1 MKPVPSIAVILFL
14 AAVGS
19 TQPLADPNQILP
31 VNECANKESSLVYE
45 EKGDVT
51 VAVLLDLTQG
61 PLCIQKNAASMQS
74 MNGIL
79 QTFQTLNSIQ
89 YLKGLKIGIRI
100 FDTCGQESIALQ
112 AVLQTALEA
121 NLTHGLPCRVG
132 VHLGFLFPI
141 RSYPAAAQLLSV
153 LNLPATDIS
162 FWQTTSPLDAVSDLL
177 IRLRWSSIAV
187 ISQSKPALLT
197 FSKKASERSIC
208 IVAQTVLSPI
218 NRQAIKTKEM
228 TVRAVRR
235 SKRSGSKVYLLI
247 GSSEFLLAVLPHF
260 QANSTN
266 TNSSKYVLVAADN
279 WNSNFTEEVAQSVQE
294 ALIIRPQRVLTD
306 DNVSA
311 RVLYSLIKQFKNHL
325 SSTCRGK
332 FKSCDLEPHHL
343 IKKTALAEEDLRILK
358 LSTDISIYNE
368 LFPVSYVSTK
378 NPKGSQTI
386 VDIGNI
392 HEDKFIPTGNI
403 NVGREEITECTD
415 CLCTNVDTS
424 PSFIFQLRDELHI
437 IVVGSVS
444 P

>member
-1 MKPVPSIAVILFL
+1 MTRVIHNPDCGNESLERIGVLCDILVLSLSSQLNKGSDWHYEFGERHIHSFRKSGNLVPLNSSSHFSVNVRVGKQFTRFSSMKPVPSIAVVLFL

-187 ISQSKPALLT
+187 I
-197 FSKKASERSIC
+197 I
-208 IVAQTVLSPI
+208 
-218 NRQAIKTKEM
+218 
-228 TVRAVRR
+228 
-235 SKRSGSKVYLLI
+235 
-247 GSSEFLLAVLPHF
+247 LPHF

-332 FKSCDLEPHHL
+332 FKSCDLDL
-343 IKKTALAEEDLRILK
+343 II
-358 LSTDISIYNE
+358 
-368 LFPVSYVSTK
+368 
-378 NPKGSQTI
+378 
-386 VDIGNI
+386 
-392 HEDKFIPTGNI
+392 
-403 NVGREEITECTD
+403 
-415 CLCTNVDTS
+415 
-424 PSFIFQLRDELHI
+424 
-437 IVVGSVS
+437 
-444 P
+444 